1 MLNLF
6 FKRAIIVALSAVALN
21 APIKLHAEA
30 LNPGNN
36 KVCIDPGHRAKGNIG
51 LEEIAPGS
59 STKKI
64 KVADGTAGVVTK
76 KPEYQLTLEVGLKL
90 RDRLKSKGYP
100 VFMIRET
107 NNVNIS
113 NKERALMTNKA
124 GCAVYIRLHADG
136 S

>member
-6 FKRAIIVALSAVALN
+6 FKRAIIVALSVIVLN
-21 APIKLHAEA
+21 VPSKLHAEA

-36 KVCIDPGHRAKGNIG
+36 KVCIDPGHQAKGNKG
-51 LEEIAPGS
+51 LEEVAPGS

-100 VFMIRET
+100 VFMIREDVQYT
-107 NNVNIS
+107 
-113 NKERALMTNKA
+113 
-124 GCAVYIRLHADG
+124 
-136 S
+136 